1 MTLSDRTDCGEGS
14 SRTNDK
20 LRMNDTHLRRQHP
33 SSFAAIPVHLYLPA
47 GNPLRQIRL
56 LIPDCA
62 PWLPRK
68 ATTPLLSWLPDS
80 ILPKFEA
87 LFSISR
93 ANFSSQNSSKRLKDA
108 LLADGYRVAFLQA
121 VVAILINHIR
131 RTLVPWLGAFMFYHP
146 MDDLRLA
153 LSNPDVFVD
162 QTLSYSWSWAFF
174 SHLQTYLF
182 GVLAI
187 LTTQVLLL
195 NNGRLPRSTQERFRS
210 SPRAVIVSLEGAMHL
225 CRIATGVYML
235 MTLDYIFCRG
245 THTISCLI
253 AVSKLLAG
261 NKAEHQAL
269 SQALVAPWSKV
280 PIVALMLWLYVR
292 HALVPTFSGALRF
305 AALGRPGLL
314 ITLLSAAGGVA
325 STIRWRA
332 RLYILL
338 EMSPMFVVLGFL
350 GMTLV
355 LLAKEFVSDSP
366 GLNSSPVGL
375 NRQAREAG
383 KAMSS
388 RNVAENST
396 SQGHHNYERG
406 DYKKQKTTN
415 APGRHDMKRS

>member
-1 MTLSDRTDCGEGS
+1 
-14 SRTNDK
+14 
-20 LRMNDTHLRRQHP
+20 MNNTRLLRQHP
-33 SSFAAIPVHLYLPA
+33 SSFAAIPVHVYLPA
-47 GNPLRQIRL
+47 GNPVRRIRL
-56 LIPDCA
+56 LIPDGA

-68 ATTPLLSWLPDS
+68 ATTPLLIWLPDS
-80 ILPKFEA
+80 IIPKFKA

-93 ANFSSQNSSKRLKDA
+93 AMFGGRNSSERLKDA
-108 LLADGYRVAFLQA
+108 LLVDGYRVAFLQA

-162 QTLSYSWSWAFF
+162 QTLSYSWSWAVF

-195 NNGRLPRSTQERFRS
+195 NNGRLPRSTEERCRS
-210 SPRAVIVSLEGAMHL
+210 SPRAMIVSLEGAMHL

-235 MTLDYIFCRG
+235 MTLDYIFCSG

-261 NKAEHQAL
+261 TKAEHQAL
-269 SQALVAPWSKV
+269 SQALVAHWTKV
-280 PIVALMLWLYVR
+280 PIAALMLWQYVR
-292 HALVPTFSGALRF
+292 HALVPTFSGALLF

-314 ITLLSAAGGVA
+314 ITLLSTAGGVA

-332 RLYILL
+332 RLFILL
-338 EMSPMFVVLGFL
+338 EMSPMFVVLGL
-350 GMTLV
+350 VGVTLV
-355 LLAKEFVSDSP
+355 LLAREFVNESP
-366 GLNSSPVGL
+366 VLNSRPAVI

-383 KAMSS
+383 
-388 RNVAENST
+388 R
-396 SQGHHNYERG
+396 
-406 DYKKQKTTN
+406 
-415 APGRHDMKRS
+415 P